1 MERPKLQLTLS
12 PLDKMVMMLG
22 WIALIALWWL
32 TLTRY
37 HGLPNVIPTH
47 YDAMGKIDAYGG
59 KHTVFI
65 LPAIGTFL
73 FLAIAVLNNFPQLF
87 NYPIEITAENA
98 LRQYTNA
105 TRLLRLLQLML
116 VLVFLFIQFKTMK
129 AASGGASGLGVWFLP
144 TVLVCVFVPVA
155 YFVARSLQNK

>member
-1 MERPKLQLTLS
+1 MI
-12 PLDKMVMMLG
+12 LG

-37 HGLPNVIPTH
+37 HSLPNVIPTH
-47 YDAMGKIDAYGG
+47 YNAMGKIDAYGN

-73 FLAIAVLNNFPQLF
+73 FVAIAILNRFPQLF
-87 NYPIEITAENA
+87 NYPTEITAENA

-116 VLVFLFIQFKTMK
+116 ILVFLFIQFKTIE
-129 AASGGASGLGVWFLP
+129 AASGGAMGLGRWFLP
-144 TVLVCVFVPVA
+144 TVLVFIFVPVV
-155 YFVARSLQNK
+155 YFISKSLQNK